1 LSKDDPIGGGPEF
14 TPPPLPRGRHH
25 LGAERVAENQ
35 RQRLIAAMAH
45 SVAVRGYAATTVERV
60 LESSGVS
67 RGTFYEIFANRHECL
82 LAAHDAALDCL
93 TSRVSAAC
101 EGGGDWERGVRAAIY
116 ASVDFAEQRPD
127 QARLLTLDT
136 LAADGQASD
145 RGLAAIDRFAG
156 MLRKGRE
163 EHPQAKALPEITERA
178 MVGSVSMM
186 ISSRLLRG
194 ESLADVGPQL
204 VYLVLVPYVGP
215 TAASRLSES
224 RKGGEF
230 PAPGA

>member
-1 LSKDDPIGGGPEF
+1 L
-14 TPPPLPRGRHH
+14 T
-25 LGAERVAENQ
+25 AEEVTANQ
-35 RQRLIAAMAH
+35 RRRLIAAMAH

-60 LESSGVS
+60 LEASGVS

-82 LAAHDAALDCL
+82 LAAHDVALECL

-101 EGGGDWERGVRAAIY
+101 KDGGDWENRVRAAIY

-127 QARLLTLDT
+127 QARLLTLDA

-145 RGLAAIDRFAG
+145 RGLAAIDRFAT

-163 EHPQAKALPEITERA
+163 EHLQAEALPEITERA
-178 MVGSVSMM
+178 MVGSVSMT

-194 ESLADVGPQL
+194 ESLVGLEPQL
-204 VYLVLVPYVGP
+204 VYLVLVPYIGP
-215 TAASRLSES
+215 TAARRLSES
-224 RKGGEF
+224 QKGGEF
-230 PAPGA
+230 SAPEA